1 MDIKKELSELKDV
14 NFFSNDSSQEKR
26 ICDQKSPPVENPKF
40 STEYIKEES
49 LKIHDLLKGKLSV
62 NSKIPL
68 NGKLAF
74 SLAYTP
80 GVAEPC
86 LKIAEN
92 KGLAYKYTIKGNCV
106 AVISNGTAVLGLG
119 NIGASAGIP
128 VMEGKAAIFK
138 ELGGIDAF
146 PICIDSED
154 VDENVRTIKN
164 IAPVF
169 GGINLEDY
177 KAPECFEIES
187 RLQDL
192 GIPVMHDDQHGTAIV
207 VLAGVINS
215 LKLAEKKIS
224 DVKIVFSGAGAA
236 ATACA
241 KLLISYGANPGK
253 IFMCD
258 TKGIIYLEREDL
270 SENKYK
276 KELAQIT
283 NSSKVKG
290 NLSDA
295 IKDADIFI
303 GLSKAGLLKKEMVKT
318 MAQKPIIF
326 AMANP
331 EPEILPDL
339 AKEAGAFIVATG
351 RSDYPNQVNNALGF
365 PGIFRG
371 ALDCRATKITEKMKL
386 AAAETLALMV
396 VPTQE
401 KILPF
406 VFDREVPLK
415 VAEAVK
421 KAWIEN

>member
-1 MDIKKELSELKDV
+1 MIIKVSMD
-14 NFFSNDSSQEKR
+14 
-26 ICDQKSPPVENPKF
+26 
-40 STEYIKEES
+40 IKEES

-68 NGKLAF
+68 NSKLAF

-86 LKIAEN
+86 KKIAED
-92 KGLAYKYTIKGNCV
+92 KELAYKYTIKGNCV

-119 NIGASAGIP
+119 NIGATAGIP

-146 PICIDSED
+146 PICIDSGD
-154 VDENVRTIKN
+154 VEENIKTIRN

-177 KAPECFEIES
+177 KAPECFEIEAG
-187 RLQDL
+187 LQDL

-207 VLAGVINS
+207 VLAGLINS
-215 LKLAEKKIS
+215 LKLAGKEFS
-224 DVKIVFSGAGAA
+224 EVKIIFSGAGSAA
-236 ATACA
+236 IACA
-241 KLLISYGANPGK
+241 KLLISYGANSGEM
-253 IFMCD
+253 ILCD
-258 TKGIIYLEREDL
+258 TKGIIYDGRNDL
-270 SENKYK
+270 TENKYK
-276 KELAQIT
+276 EEISKIT
-283 NSSKVKG
+283 NSSSIKG
-290 NLSDA
+290 PLSEA
-295 IKDADIFI
+295 IKGADVFI
-303 GLSKAGLLKKEMVKT
+303 GLSKAGVLNKEMIKT
-318 MAQKPIIF
+318 MAEKSVIF

-331 EPEILPDL
+331 EPEVLPDI

-386 AAAETLALMV
+386 AAAETLASMII
-396 VPTQE
+396 PTQE

-406 VFDREVPLK
+406 VFDKEVPLK

-421 KAWIEN
+421 RAWGN

>member
-1 MDIKKELSELKDV
+1 MD
-14 NFFSNDSSQEKR
+14 
-26 ICDQKSPPVENPKF
+26 
-40 STEYIKEES
+40 IKEES

-68 NGKLAF
+68 NSKLAF

-86 LKIAEN
+86 KRIAED
-92 KGLAYKYTIKGNCV
+92 KELAYKYTIKGNCV

-119 NIGASAGIP
+119 NIGAIAGIP

-154 VDENVRTIKN
+154 VEENIRTIRN

-177 KAPECFEIES
+177 KAPECFEIEAG
-187 RLQDL
+187 LQDL

-207 VLAGVINS
+207 VLAGLINS
-215 LKLAEKKIS
+215 LKLVGKKIS

-236 ATACA
+236 AMACA
-241 KLLISYGANPGK
+241 KLLISYGADSGK
-253 IFMCD
+253 IIMCD
-258 TKGIIYLEREDL
+258 TKGAIYSGREDL
-270 SENKYK
+270 GSNVYK
-276 KELAQIT
+276 KEIAGNT
-283 NSSKVKG
+283 NRARIMG
-290 NLSDA
+290 NLSEA
-295 IKDADIFI
+295 IKGADVFI
-303 GLSKAGLLKKEMVKT
+303 GLSKAGVLTKEMVRT
-318 MAQKPIIF
+318 MAGKSIIF

-331 EPEILPDL
+331 DPEILPDV

-371 ALDCRATKITEKMKL
+371 ALDCRATRITEEMKL
-386 AAAETLALMV
+386 AAAETLATIV
-396 VPTQE
+396 IPTQE

-406 VFDREVPLK
+406 VFDREVPIK

-421 KAWIEN
+421 KAWGN